1 VSDAFLGVIALA
13 VLVMAS
19 IQVALVVM
27 AVRATRRVGRLAD
40 RLEEDL
46 RPVVSSLQSVA
57 ADAARAASAA
67 ASQVERVDHLTK
79 DLAVRVEQ
87 TAAALQAAVLA
98 PLREGFAVIE
108 GLRAVLG
115 SLRGLRGRRRDHRG
129 PTESDE
135 NDALFIG

>member
-1 VSDAFLGVIALA
+1 MSDTFLGVIALA

-115 SLRGLRGRRRDHRG
+115 SLRGLRGRRRGHRG